1 MTEGKR
7 LRDSSLLVAAVSIAV
22 STLVSLMVVGLSS
35 DASAQQAEVDGR
47 RAAYADL
54 LEAGRRCSS
63 EGLTERI
70 RRETFEFGTDLEE
83 LQPDERRMILDVM
96 STFGI
101 SGGTWLDYL
110 SRCDSEIF
118 GALARVQIL
127 DPPDAIYVAAEIY
140 GTSASTDAN
149 IRMVEAG
156 LPDDNSTEEQQA
168 AARERDEKF
177 IWAEAEFIVLAQSD
191 DLSTWWNTLRR
202 LLPAL
207 MPSIVLI
214 GFGLC
219 ALSGAIRRTREDKRA
234 RSTPSS

>member
-63 EGLTERI
+63 EGMTERI
-70 RRETFEFGTDLEE
+70 RRETFAIGTDLEG
-83 LQPDERRMILDVM
+83 LQPDERKMLM
-96 STFGI
+96 EMLSSFGI
-101 SGGTWLDYL
+101 SGDTWLDYL

-127 DPPDAIYVAAEIY
+127 DPPDAIYVAADIY
-140 GTSASTDAN
+140 ATSASTDAN
-149 IRMVEAG
+149 IKMVEAG
-156 LPDDNSTEEQQA
+156 LPGEKSTEEQQA
-168 AARERDEKF
+168 AARERDERF

-191 DLSTWWNTLRR
+191 DLSTWWNTWRR
-202 LLPAL
+202 LSPAL
-207 MPSIVLI
+207 MPSFVLI
-214 GFGLC
+214 GFGLW
-219 ALSGAIRRTREDKRA
+219 ALPGAIRRTREDKRA
-234 RSTPSS
+234 RSTSSS